1 VSHPRPCSRWLAL
14 LAAVALTASAC
25 GDDGDDGNDGAGS
38 GGEAAAGGSPTGSGG
53 EATGGTTGAGG
64 AGAVATCKALCG
76 FAPVS
81 QEIAGCVGRFVVDRQ
96 PAVAGVI
103 TCQTANESPEACEAC
118 YAGAAVPDAVCA
130 EAHTT
135 CF

>member
-1 VSHPRPCSRWLAL
+1 MSHPFARPFALTL
-14 LAAVALTASAC
+14 LAALALTASAC
-25 GDDGDDGNDGAGS
+25 GDDGDDGNDGSGT
-38 GGEAAAGGSPTGSGG
+38 GGEAAAGGSPSGSGG
-53 EATGGTTGAGG
+53 EATGGMAAAGG
-64 AGAVATCKALCG
+64 AGAVVTCKALCG

-81 QEIAGCVGRFVVDRQ
+81 EEIAGCVGRFVVDRQ

-103 TCQTANESPEACEAC
+103 TCQTANESPEACETC

>member
-1 VSHPRPCSRWLAL
+1 MPL
-14 LAAVALTASAC
+14 LAALTLTASAC
-25 GDDGDDGNDGAGS
+25 GDDGDDGNDGAGGEAAGGGAS
-38 GGEAAAGGSPTGSGG
+38 NGNEAAGGEAA
-53 EATGGTTGAGG
+53 GGTAAAGG
-64 AGAVATCKALCG
+64 AGAVATCKALCE

-81 QEIAGCVGRFVVDRQ
+81 EEIAGCVGRFVVDRQ